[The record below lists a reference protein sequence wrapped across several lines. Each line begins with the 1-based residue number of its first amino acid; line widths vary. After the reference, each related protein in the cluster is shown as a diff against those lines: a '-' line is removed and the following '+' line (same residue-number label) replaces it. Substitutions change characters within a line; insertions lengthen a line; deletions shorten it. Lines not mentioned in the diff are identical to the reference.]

1 MGFKLKVEPDRG
13 DLLDDSSLNAV
24 ELQCFTRQGQFQGTA
39 ASSIGEQGDWK
50 SEQFCGVNHF
60 INAARFRSKAVSD
73 LNIIKSDSNSVFI

>member
-24 ELQCFTRQGQFQGTA
+24 ELQCFNAQGQFKGTA

-50 SEQFCGVNHF
+50 SEQYCGVNAF
-60 INAARFRSKAVSD
+60 INGARFRSKAVSD
-73 LNIIKSDSNSVFI
+73 L